1 MQVNLEKW
9 YKDTSKSLRKSGAEG
24 YYTFFINFLK
34 ISFILLTK
42 GGKKREM
49 EREREQTLLILWFIL
64 SYLPQLGMGQA
75 GAGSQKPTGAPVSG
89 GGGGHVLSPRARW
102 SRPKA

>member
-49 EREREQTLLILWFIL
+49 ERERENKLFLSSGSSSVTYLSWVWARPGLAARSHLGLL
-64 SYLPQLGMGQA
+64 
-75 GAGSQKPTGAPVSG
+75 
-89 GGGGHVLSPRARW
+89 
-102 SRPKA
+102 